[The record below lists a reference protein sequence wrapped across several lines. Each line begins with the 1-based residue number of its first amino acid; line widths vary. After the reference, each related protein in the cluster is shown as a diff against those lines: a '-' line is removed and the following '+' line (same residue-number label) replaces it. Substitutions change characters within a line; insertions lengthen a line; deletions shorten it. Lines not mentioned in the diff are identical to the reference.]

1 MTVTLDLDNG
11 LGLALLRC
19 GRDGRQEYNKRECS
33 TRALASAGADVTS
46 ETVRFPAGSAPL
58 LNDQWVL
65 SLSHSG
71 PWLTVGAARVNRR
84 RTCLGV
90 DVERYKARDF
100 DGIGR
105 FLAWPSRSR
114 NEAHFYRRW
123 TLAEALFKA
132 TGVEARRWFETL
144 DGAAASAAT
153 SRIRVDALG
162 WSWRV
167 WWPALVANACV
178 CLVLG
183 VEQ

>member
-1 MTVTLDLDNG
+1 MTVTLDLDSG

-19 GRDGRQEYNKRECS
+19 GRDDCQEYNKRECS
-33 TRALASAGADVTS
+33 RRALASAGAEATG
-46 ETVRFPAGSAPL
+46 EMVRFPPRSAPL
-58 LNDQWVL
+58 LNDRWVL

-71 PWLTVGAARVNRR
+71 PWLAVGAARVDGV

-90 DVERYKARDF
+90 DVERHKARDF

-105 FLAWPSRSR
+105 FLGWSSRSR
-114 NEAHFYRRW
+114 DEAHFYRRW

-132 TGVEARRWFETL
+132 TAIEARRWFERL
-144 DGAAASAAT
+144 DRAATGAAKG
-153 SRIRVDALG
+153 RICVDTLG

-183 VEQ
+183 VER